1 MMQVKQN
8 TKETIFRLNSRR
20 FFFRVVEICFVFLV
34 AFQLVGVL
42 YSSIFSSAELKPS
55 VEKEKI
61 FLQLQFKNDRQ
72 LDRNKEAKILSKDK
86 VHVAHQ
92 EKEPTVVEGIST
104 EADLRKGYLAKYQDP
119 NQPEFIKVFEDH
131 LPEQSLQ
138 SECASAKIGTKIY
151 CIGGL
156 SNNFSARRIRNVW
169 RTTQRDG

>member
-1 MMQVKQN
+1 MKMMQVKQN
-8 TKETIFRLNSRR
+8 RNETLFWLNPRR

-34 AFQLVGVL
+34 AFQLGVL

-61 FLQLQFKNDRQ
+61 FFQLQFKNDRQ
-72 LDRNKEAKILSKDK
+72 LDRNKEAKMLSKDK
-86 VHVAHQ
+86 VHDAH
-92 EKEPTVVEGIST
+92 VEGIST

-119 NQPEFIKVFEDH
+119 NQPDFIKVFEDH

-156 SNNFSARRIRNVW
+156 SNNFSARRIRNV
-169 RTTQRDG
+169 QRDG